1 MIPELSHLND
11 KDLDLLYKAPVLVC
25 ILIAGADGKIDR
37 KEIKEAISFAEK
49 KHRGS
54 RTPVSLLFKEISKD
68 FEDKVKIVLQSYPS
82 DLSKSNALITEEL
95 ADLNNLWSKI
105 DSAFGVEFYT
115 ALKEIAEKIATSS
128 GGLLGYRS
136 VNEKEAQLIKLP
148 MIQSPSK
155 N

>member
-1 MIPELSHLND
+1 MIPELGHLND

-54 RTPVSLLFKEISKD
+54 QTPVSILFKEISTD
-68 FEDKVKIVLQSYPS
+68 FEDKVKIVLQSYPT

-95 ADLNNLWSKI
+95 AELNNLWDKLNN
-105 DSAFGVEFYT
+105 AFAVEFYT
-115 ALKEIAEKIATSS
+115 ALKEIAEKIASSS

-136 VNEKEAQLIKLP
+136 VDAKEAQLIQLP

-155 N
+155 D